1 MVLTSFLHKILFTF
15 TCIDRTSLNPG
26 GIEARMLANA
36 IGVDFY
42 VATIYGYVFS
52 LLNIVF
58 WIPNTYLFH
67 FPEQP
72 VKITMAIITAVVIG
86 PFTRIACS
94 EPYKQ
99 FVKDH
104 YFDSKYPTK
113 KWYLLSYGLHV
124 VSIIL
129 SGIIIVFL

>member
-15 TCIDRTSLNPG
+15 TAVDRASLNPS
-26 GIEARMLANA
+26 IEARMLANA

-99 FVKDH
+99 FKI
-104 YFDSKYPTK
+104 SN
-113 KWYLLSYGLHV
+113 
-124 VSIIL
+124 
-129 SGIIIVFL
+129 

>member
-15 TCIDRTSLNPG
+15 TAVDRACLNPDL
-26 GIEARMLANA
+26 EARMRASV
-36 IGVDFY
+36 IGLDLY
-42 VATIYGYVFS
+42 TATIFGYVFS
-52 LLNIVF
+52 LLNLVF

-67 FPEQP
+67 FPEQY
-72 VKITMAIITAVVIG
+72 VKMTIATITAVVIG
-86 PFTRIACS
+86 PFTRIAGS

-104 YFDSKYPTK
+104 YFDSKYPTL
-113 KWYLLSYGLHV
+113 KWYLLAYGLHV